1 MLVNGIDAK
10 DIEAINKR
18 AINLV
23 AEDYQKALAAEDPRP
38 EDLFTHDF
46 APTPVI
52 EEKGVREPAGKE
64 NGNGRLRTF
73 RYEGNFSETSRG
85 NVIRTRCWR

>member
-1 MLVNGIDAK
+1 MIWKRQLKDPFPKLRNQLLVNGIDAK

-64 NGNGRLRTF
+64 KR
-73 RYEGNFSETSRG
+73 
-85 NVIRTRCWR
+85 